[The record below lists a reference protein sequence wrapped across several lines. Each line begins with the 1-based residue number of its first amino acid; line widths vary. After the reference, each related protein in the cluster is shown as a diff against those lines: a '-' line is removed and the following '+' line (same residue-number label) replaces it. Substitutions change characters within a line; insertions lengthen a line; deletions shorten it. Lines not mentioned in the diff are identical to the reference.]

1 VYFCMFLLY
10 NIIRKKSN
18 DLGEIFMNI
27 MQMMKQAQTLQQK
40 LKDTQAELA
49 NTEITGESA
58 GGAVI
63 VTCDGQGK
71 FKSIKIKPEAI
82 NPENPNSVDNDT
94 IEMLEDVISTAINAA
109 SEKAG
114 KEMETKMKS
123 VTGGINIPGLN
134 F

>member
-1 VYFCMFLLY
+1 
-10 NIIRKKSN
+10 
-18 DLGEIFMNI
+18 MNI
-27 MQMMKQAQTLQQK
+27 MQMMKQAQSLQQK

-71 FKSIKIKPEAI
+71 FKSIKLKAEAV
-82 NPENPNSVDNDT
+82 NAENPSSVDSET
-94 IEMLEDVISTAINAA
+94 IEMLEDLISSAIVQA

-114 KEMETKMKS
+114 KEMEAKMKA